1 MRRRLNSQADPRS
14 LRIYVA
20 VATVGRAAILG
31 RTLGRLSL
39 QTRRPDGIVVV
50 GAAPADIAGAARAYP
65 GAQLILCEKGSCR
78 QRNAALDLL
87 VGRADVVIFF
97 DDDFVPAPDFIE
109 QVETAMNADSALVGL
124 TGQLI
129 ADGAH
134 TGEISFDAAVEEIA
148 AGRRPDGRS
157 HECSWLYGCNMVV
170 RLSAAPD
177 LRFDEM
183 LPLYG
188 WQEDVDYSCQ
198 LARHGHM
205 VCSSALTGIHLGTRA
220 GRTSGLRFGYSQV
233 ANILY
238 LRRKQTISWRHGF
251 GLMARNIVA
260 NLTRSIWPE
269 PEIDRRGRLV
279 GNALAIADRLRGRI
293 DPTRVESL

>member
-1 MRRRLNSQADPRS
+1 MNYQVDPRA
-14 LRIYVA
+14 LRIHVA
-20 VATVGRAAILG
+20 IATVGRAAILS
-31 RTLGRLSL
+31 RTLGRLTL
-39 QTRRPDGIVVV
+39 QMRQPDGVIVV
-50 GAAPADIAGAARAYP
+50 GAAHADIAGAAKAYP
-65 GAQLILCEKGSCR
+65 GAQIILSEKGSCR

-87 VGRADVVIFF
+87 AGRADVVIFF
-97 DDDFVPAPDFIE
+97 DDDFVPAPDFLE
-109 QVETAMNADSALVGL
+109 QVEKLMNADPSLVGL

-134 TGEISFDAAVEEIA
+134 SGEISFDAAVDEITS
-148 AGRRPDGRS
+148 GSRPDAQS
-157 HECSWLYGCNMVV
+157 QECTWLYGCNMVV
-170 RLSAAPD
+170 RLSSAPD

-198 LARHGHM
+198 LARHGRM
-205 VCSSALTGIHLGTRA
+205 VCTSALTGIHLGTRA

-260 NLTRSIWPE
+260 NLTRSLWPE

-279 GNALAIADRLRGRI
+279 GNALAIADRLRGRV